1 MGGSC
6 KSAAQSARTMIHA
19 RSEYHLCLV
28 GLVIFRSHYGTALTG
43 TEREFA
49 PELGKV
55 RGGTAEKFIFLP

>member
-1 MGGSC
+1 
-6 KSAAQSARTMIHA
+6 MIHA
-19 RSEYHLCLV
+19 RAEYHLCLV
-28 GLVIFRSHYGTALTG
+28 GLVIVRSHYGTALTG